1 MTARPTAA
9 ARFTAGCIA
18 LFALFARA
26 CAEPDCPTSTPP
38 GPSDGH
44 AWRRALGA
52 TALISAAPTAILP
65 LIPAS
70 AAKGDRVQK
79 TLVAFAI
86 GGLLGDV
93 FLHSM
98 LHLLSPHDEHHH
110 HVGRARRAR
119 RARERARPR
128 RARPRRARPRPR
140 RARPRRAR
148 ARRARPRRARPRR
161 ARPRRVYL
169 PPTQDTPDKQVP
181 GDSAGETDY

>member
-52 TALISAAPTAILP
+52 TALILAAPTAILP

-98 LHLLSPHDEHHH
+98 PHLLSPLDEHHH
-110 HVGRARRAR
+110 HDEHDAHEKEHDHDGHDHDEHDHDAHEHDAHEHDAHEHDAHDHDAHDHDEHDHRT
-119 RARERARPR
+119 RPTSR
-128 RARPRRARPRPR
+128 FPAES
-140 RARPRRAR
+140 
-148 ARRARPRRARPRR
+148 
-161 ARPRRVYL
+161 
-169 PPTQDTPDKQVP
+169 P
-181 GDSAGETDY
+181 GTDY

>member
-9 ARFTAGCIA
+9 ARFTVGCIA

-98 LHLLSPHDEHHH
+98 PHLLSPLDEHHH
-110 HVGRARRAR
+110 HDEHDAHEKQHDHDGHDHDEHDHDHDAHEHDAHEHDAHDHDEHDHDEHDHRT
-119 RARERARPR
+119 RPTSR
-128 RARPRRARPRPR
+128 FPAES
-140 RARPRRAR
+140 
-148 ARRARPRRARPRR
+148 
-161 ARPRRVYL
+161 
-169 PPTQDTPDKQVP
+169 P
-181 GDSAGETDY
+181 GNDY